1 MTIQE
6 MTTNID
12 PGLVLG
18 VADYQEAH
26 RLVDE
31 IRSIHARLHEQ
42 MGQAAFTA
50 SELSAKIE
58 TAYVRQAW
66 IPMGYKSWEELC
78 KEEFSE
84 ARLWDSI
91 ETRRATAQQLL
102 ETVGMSTR
110 AIAAVLGVNHS
121 TVSRDIKALEGVADA
136 TPSKDSDSTLLE
148 GDSFESPSK
157 KRLGVDGVEQRKATP
172 VELTN
177 RRLFVAQKRAEGLS
191 QQAIADQL
199 GVTQRTISND
209 LQVIDQYEQAL
220 DAEAVERLHTGAMG
234 EDELAEHVGFEH
246 VSTTTATISKEVEAA
261 SRSLYDFLAYV
272 DANLI
277 LDNNWPTAS
286 ANCSETFASALTIA
300 INKMAKWLSNE
311 ISWEHVSYDERH
323 ALSQILNSTIEELET
338 SIQTAIPN

>member
-1 MTIQE
+1 MIE
-6 MTTNID
+6 KELA
-12 PGLVLG
+12 LVSDSDLVFD
-18 VADYQEAH
+18 VADYQEAQQI
-26 RLVDE
+26 VDE
-31 IRSIHARLHEQ
+31 IRAIHARLHEQ
-42 MGQAAFTA
+42 MGQAALTA

-102 ETVGMSTR
+102 ENVGMSNR
-110 AIAAVLGVNHS
+110 AIAAVLGVNDK
-121 TVSRDIKALEGVADA
+121 TIRNDFKALEGADMSA
-136 TPSKDSDSTLLE
+136 PSKI
-148 GDSFESPSK
+148 
-157 KRLGVDGVEQRKATP
+157 RLGVDGVEQRKATP

-272 DANLI
+272 DTNLI

-300 INKMAKWLSNE
+300 VNKMTKWLANE
-311 ISWEHVSYDERH
+311 ISWEHVSYEERQ
-323 ALSQILNSTIEELET
+323 ALTQILEETITET
-338 SIQTAIPN
+338 QHAIVAASPTL